1 MARDHFSGYTKGT
14 IPCTLMGLV
23 VALAEWF
30 ASSAPEQ
37 DYSIDFNLIPLG
49 FMVAHR
55 EVDRS
60 TVLQFT
66 ISICMCMC
74 LVLTPSAVLQPP
86 GSHSAYFP
94 EGGTL
99 GPSGSLLL
107 CLVGESN
114 AQRFPANSTRA

>member
-1 MARDHFSGYTKGT
+1 MARDHFSGYTMGT
-14 IPCTLMGLV
+14 IPCTLMSLV
-23 VALAEWF
+23 VALEEWF

-37 DYSIDFNLIPLG
+37 DYPIDFGLIPLG
-49 FMVAHR
+49 FMVAHH

-94 EGGTL
+94 KGVRLDPL
-99 GPSGSLLL
+99 GFSCS
-107 CLVGESN
+107 
-114 AQRFPANSTRA
+114 AW